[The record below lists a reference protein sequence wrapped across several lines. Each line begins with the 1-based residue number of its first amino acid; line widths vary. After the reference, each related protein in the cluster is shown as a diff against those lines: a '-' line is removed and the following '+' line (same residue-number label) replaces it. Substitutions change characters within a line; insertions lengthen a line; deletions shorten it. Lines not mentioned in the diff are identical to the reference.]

1 MPILILQTKLYPP
14 LPTEGYVSRQRLIE
28 GVRAGVNGRV
38 TIISAPP
45 GFGKTTLV
53 SAWLATNKELKVAWY
68 SLDEDDNE
76 PGRFFAYVAA
86 SLRPLE
92 PDSVPALDSRLGT
105 GSAKPRELTAALL
118 NDLAEFSS
126 KSVVLIF
133 DDYHHITQQPIHDAL
148 VYLIDHLPNNIHL
161 VFISRADP
169 PLPLGR
175 WRVRG
180 QLTEIRADDLRFTE
194 EEAAQF
200 LNQTMGLTLTAEDIH
215 TLESRTE
222 GWVAGLQL
230 AALSLQKSANPS
242 EVISAFAGSNRYVA
256 EYLTDEVLSRQSEA
270 LRDFLLKTSILERF
284 NASLCDH
291 VLEASNSD
299 SMLAE
304 LERAN
309 LFIIPLDS
317 ESNWFRY
324 HHLFADLLRRRLAQA
339 NQNEIANLHHCAA
352 EWFEKNNFLLDAV
365 RHWIAANEPERVASL
380 MEHALNQT
388 WGQVEMAG
396 LMKRVETLPE
406 AVLAEYPSLSAFW
419 AWSWFWLGYDN
430 EKILPLLERAE
441 KNLQGK
447 PNADHSIG
455 RFNVI
460 RSYLRRAVN
469 TDSPSALLLGRTA
482 LEQLAEEDLLWRGFA
497 ELNIAACTHSM
508 GSDLA
513 QVEQAYSETV
523 RLCQMAGDFTT
534 AWIAA
539 CVQVQVVTERGDLGR
554 AIALNTQLLD
564 GVRRKG
570 STNNV
575 RGWAHIN
582 QAGLMYQVNE
592 LEAAW
597 RETNITIELE
607 KQTGGVPDVELRLF
621 GLLTKLELLNGNEN
635 AARNAASE
643 LIARMKRSGV
653 TNAMDRA
660 NSIYAELM
668 FRLGDWHAFDAW
680 AQTYRPPPQPL
691 FLPYRLATLMYA
703 RYLMRQKAWDESRRL
718 LEEQARL
725 GREAGHVEYEMEIGI
740 VRSMLEKEAGR
751 SSESMQALTQA
762 LGIGAAGGYVRV
774 FVDEGEAMKNLLAQ
788 AQRSTKDEALRAYIT
803 KLLAAF
809 EKSIA
814 VDQSSLI
821 EPLTEREIEVLK
833 LIAEGCSNPEIAEKL
848 VLSVGTVKTHVKH
861 IYGKLGVDDRVKAA
875 SMARELGL
883 MN

>member
-1 MPILILQTKLYPP
+1 MVIQTLSTKLFPP
-14 LPTEGYVSRQRLIE
+14 QPSEDLVKRDELTTRLEKGLNKSI
-28 GVRAGVNGRV
+28 
-38 TIISAPP
+38 TIIAAPP
-45 GFGKTTLV
+45 GFGKTTLL
-53 SAWLATNKELKVAWY
+53 SAWLSKRPDKKVAWY

-76 PGRFFAYVAA
+76 PGRFFAYIAA

-92 PDSVPALDSRLGT
+92 PDPIPALDALLEA
-105 GSAKPRELTAALL
+105 GSTNPRELSAALL
-118 NDLAEFSS
+118 NDLSEFVS
-126 KSVVLIF
+126 KSVVLVL
-133 DDYHHITQQPIHDAL
+133 DDYHHITSQAIHDA
-148 VYLIDHLPNNIHL
+148 VAYLIDHLPSNIHL

-200 LNQTMGLTLTAEDIH
+200 LNQTMGLSLSAEDIR
-215 TLESRTE
+215 TLEARTE

-230 AALSLQKSANPS
+230 AALSLQKSSNPS

-270 LRDFLLKTSILERF
+270 LRNFLLKTSILERF

-291 VLEASNSD
+291 VLEASNSE
-299 SMLAE
+299 SMLVE

-309 LFIIPLDS
+309 LFMIPLDS
-317 ESNWFRY
+317 DSNWFRY

-339 NQNEIANLHHCAA
+339 DQNGIADIHHRAA

-365 RHWIAANEPERVASL
+365 RHWISANEPERVASL
-380 MEHALNQT
+380 MEHALSQT
-388 WGQVEMAG
+388 WGQVELAG
-396 LMKRVETLPE
+396 LLKRVETLPK

-419 AWSWFWLGYDN
+419 GWSWFWLGHDN

-447 PNADHSIG
+447 PNTDHFIG

-482 LEQLAEEDLLWRGFA
+482 LEQLAEDNLLWRGFA
-497 ELNIAACTHSM
+497 ELNIAASIHSM
-508 GSDLA
+508 GSELA
-513 QVEQAYSETV
+513 QAEEAYGETV
-523 RLCQMAGDFTT
+523 RLCQMARDFTT

-539 CVQVQVVTERGDLGR
+539 CARVQVVTERGELGR
-554 AIALNTQLLD
+554 AITLNTQLLD
-564 GVRRKG
+564 EVKRKG
-570 STNNV
+570 GTNNV

-582 QAGLMYQVNE
+582 QAGIMYQVNE

-621 GLLTKLELLNGNEN
+621 GLLTKLERLNGDEH
-635 AARNAASE
+635 AARTAASE
-643 LIARMKRSGV
+643 LITRMKRSGV

-660 NSIYAELM
+660 NSIHAELM

-680 AQTYRPPPQPL
+680 AQTYRPPLQPL

-703 RYLMRQKAWDESRRL
+703 RYLMRQNAWDESRRL

-725 GREAGHVEYEMEIGI
+725 AHEAGHVEYEMEIGI
-740 VRSMLEKEAGR
+740 ARSILEKEAGC
-751 SSESMQALTQA
+751 SSESMQALMQA
-762 LGIGAAGGYVRV
+762 LGIGAAGGYVRA
-774 FVDEGEAMKNLLAQ
+774 FVDEGEAMKNLLVQ

-803 KLLAAF
+803 KLLDAF

-821 EPLTEREIEVLK
+821 EPLTEREIEVLT
-833 LIAEGCSNPEIAEKL
+833 LIAQGLSNPEIAEKL

-861 IYGKLGVDDRVKAA
+861 IYGKLGVDDRVTAA
-875 SMARELGL
+875 ARARELGL
-883 MN
+883 SN